1 MSVRKATGAGRAAS
15 LKQKLQ
21 AASGVK
27 RGNEATPREPPAI
40 VVGPGRK
47 GRKAIAIYMQPIAKD
62 QLARISHEH
71 KKSIQ
76 ELGVEAINLLFRH
89 YDLKPIA

>member
-1 MSVRKATGAGRAAS
+1 MSARKVSGSGRAAS

-21 AASGVK
+21 AASGIK
-27 RGNEATPREPPAI
+27 RKGEVAHEAPKI
-40 VVGPGRK
+40 VVSPGRE
-47 GRKAIAIYMQPIAKD
+47 GRKAIAIYMQPLAKD
-62 QLARISHEH
+62 QLARIAHEQ